1 VVNFTRAGAAHLHLA
16 RNGTTS
22 RISGS
27 DGQSVTLA
35 AGTGATTLTLSGS
48 AIDLNASVG
57 SGVNFKKD
65 GSAFAIAGQTPDG
78 ITGLF
83 PNTDS
88 GASLGSPQRRWA
100 NVYTGDLH
108 LRNDRGNWTIIEEE
122 EYLSITNNISGKRY
136 KFVLEEI

>member
-1 VVNFTRAGAAHLHLA
+1 V
-16 RNGTTS
+16 
-22 RISGS
+22 
-27 DGQSVTLA
+27 
-35 AGTGATTLTLSGS
+35 
-48 AIDLNASVG
+48 
-57 SGVNFKKD
+57 
-65 GSAFAIAGQTPDG
+65 AGQTVDG

-83 PNTDS
+83 PSSDS

-136 KFVLEEI
+136 KFVLQEL